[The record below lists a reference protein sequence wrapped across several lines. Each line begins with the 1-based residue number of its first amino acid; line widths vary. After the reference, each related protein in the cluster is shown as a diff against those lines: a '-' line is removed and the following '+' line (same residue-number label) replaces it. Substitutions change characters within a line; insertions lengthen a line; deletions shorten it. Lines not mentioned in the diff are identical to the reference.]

1 MENPIHQFVHSKAVA
16 DVAPK
21 RGMTCVSSSD
31 TVEQAIK
38 KMTEAN
44 VLSAPVMEGSSVL
57 GLVDALDILY
67 FILSIVP
74 EDNMVAEEIDR
85 ASRAAAFKSVKD
97 VMDFSGRDPY
107 VPLYHSSPASE
118 AVQFFTMG
126 VHRVTVVDES
136 GAPEGT
142 VSQSDINRLAAANLH
157 MGKLKPVGERSI
169 KSLVMGQGGCIA
181 VAPSSTVV
189 EALKK
194 LKSEGVSALA
204 VVDGQDKLVG
214 NLSARD
220 FFAMFKRSFQ
230 DLTLPVLEYLQQ
242 ASPGSLRPTSVT
254 EDDTLLHVSKKLAEG
269 LHHVWVATNGEAK
282 GVVTLTDMMSIFNTA
297 EIPL

>member
-1 MENPIHQFVHSKAVA
+1 MENPIHHFVHSKAIA
-16 DVAPK
+16 DIAPQK
-21 RGMTCVSSSD
+21 GMTCVSSHD
-31 TVEQAIK
+31 TVEQTIK
-38 KMTEAN
+38 KMTDAN

-74 EDNMVAEEIDR
+74 EDSMVAEEIDR
-85 ASRAAAFKSVKD
+85 ASRAAAFKSVKE

-118 AVQFFTMG
+118 AVQLFTMG

-142 VSQSDINRLAAANLH
+142 VSQSDVNKLAAANLH

-169 KSLVMGQGGCIA
+169 KSLVLGQGGCIT
-181 VAPSSTVV
+181 VAPTATVV
-189 EALKK
+189 EALKQ

-204 VVDGQDKLVG
+204 VADEQGNLIG

-230 DLTLPVLEYLQQ
+230 DLTLPVLDYLQQ
-242 ASPGSLRPTSVT
+242 ASPGSLTPASVT
-254 EDDTLLHVSKKLAEG
+254 ENDTLLQVSKKLAEG
-269 LHHVWVATNGEAK
+269 LHHVWVASDGKAT
-282 GVVTLTDMMSIFNTA
+282 GVITLTDMMSVFNTA